1 MNKQIT
7 INRRSKMG
15 FDDAGCD
22 WYTDDDGS
30 IYINND
36 GDWLFEYNN
45 PNLAALVDAANIIG
59 NARVIN
65 LPMKIDD
72 ALTGGYLDTRKFRH
86 LLRNAKNVV

>member
-1 MNKQIT
+1 MLKIMASPVVEPVEIQLTQYDLKNLIFQYVIKT
-7 INRRSKMG
+7 AGKMG

-45 PNLAALVDAANIIG
+45 TNLAALVDAANIIAYG
-59 NARVIN
+59 KP
-65 LPMKIDD
+65 LKLGID
-72 ALTGGYLDTRKFRH
+72 
-86 LLRNAKNVV
+86 N